1 MTANGSAARRR
12 AGQPMKSPLAA
23 HSRGT
28 THGRVP
34 ELAGSAA
41 QGISRAEMGPRAVTL
56 ADYADY
62 LRTTNTRKGRPYEEK
77 TVENYFFAGKALG
90 TWMTGQGIDGDFT
103 VCDTAM
109 LNRFFRDYFAERGQG
124 GTHSQQRNLRHLFS
138 YLRREFDNPH
148 PYTDDLHRYQE
159 RRDGDPPH
167 CPGTSSRTCSRSPA
181 EGRRY

>member
-34 ELAGSAA
+34 ELAGSAT
-41 QGISRAEMGPRAVTL
+41 QGISRAEAGPRAVTL

-77 TVENYFFAGKALG
+77 TVENYFFFSFAGKALD
-90 TWMTGQGIDGDFT
+90 TWMTGQGIDGDSRCAT
-103 VCDTAM
+103 PRCSTGSSATTSPSAARAGRTLLGRTLLHVRRLARRRLT
-109 LNRFFRDYFAERGQG
+109 
-124 GTHSQQRNLRHLFS
+124 RHL
-138 YLRREFDNPH
+138 P
-148 PYTDDLHRYQE
+148 T
-159 RRDGDPPH
+159 
-167 CPGTSSRTCSRSPA
+167 
-181 EGRRY
+181 